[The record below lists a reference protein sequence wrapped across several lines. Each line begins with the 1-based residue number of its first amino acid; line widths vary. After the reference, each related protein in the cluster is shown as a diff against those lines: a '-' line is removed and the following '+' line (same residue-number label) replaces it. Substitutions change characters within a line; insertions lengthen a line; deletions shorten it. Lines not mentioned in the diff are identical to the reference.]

1 MLDGAGAVE
10 LAMVTSGESMEAM
23 LRVDMEAFQVSVA
36 VKMRIGRELE
46 K

>member
-10 LAMVTSGESMEAM
+10 LAMVTSELMEAM